1 MWRYGYLLAF
11 SLLFCSCFSSKK
23 VNYILDNEFSHE
35 NVTAIPNNR
44 VSYEVQPNDILS
56 IRLQSL
62 DPTQSAFF
70 NIEGEGRAL
79 QANQASLYLSSYS
92 VDEKGLINS
101 PIVGQLKVNNMTV
114 DEVQNLIQVEISKY
128 LIDAIVLVKLV
139 SFKITV
145 LGDVRR
151 AGTYYIY
158 NNQATI
164 FEVLGLA
171 GDLTTTASRKNV
183 KLIRQIEDSSYV
195 ILLDLTDPKIIESPY
210 YFMLPNDVIYVE
222 IARAQTARTNLPLLG
237 TLFAAISTTIL
248 LLNFINDD

>member
-1 MWRYGYLLAF
+1 MWRYGPVLALAF
-11 SLLFCSCFSSKK
+11 LLSSCFSSKK
-23 VNYILDNEFSHE
+23 VNYILSDEFSNN
-35 NVTAIPNNR
+35 NVTSIPNNR
-44 VSYEVQPNDILS
+44 VNYEVQPNDILS
-56 IRLQSL
+56 IRVQSL

-70 NIEGEGRAL
+70 NIASEGNTF
-79 QANQASLYLSSYS
+79 QANQASLFLSSYS
-92 VDEKGLINS
+92 VDEKGTINL
-101 PIVGQLKVNNMTV
+101 PIVGELKVSNLTV
-114 DEVQNLIQVEISKY
+114 DQVQRLIQKEISKY

-139 SFKITV
+139 SFKITI
-145 LGDVRR
+145 LGDVRS

-164 FEVLGLA
+164 FEALGLA
-171 GDLTTTASRKNV
+171 GDLNVTANRKNV
-183 KLIRQIEDSSYV
+183 KLIRQIEHSSYV

-222 IARAQTARTNLPLLG
+222 IARAQTVRTNLPLLG